1 VVGPHDSSE
10 NRIDSMML
18 LSYDVAGAS
27 RSLSVRV
34 AHLIFGRSDTKQ
46 TTSVPYSARPGV
58 VWIRQSV
65 LLMPSSLAHDLANRL
80 RALGATVTIALVA
93 ISVDELEAFRRR
105 GRPKARRVSKLT
117 TV

>member
-1 VVGPHDSSE
+1 VVEPHDSSD

-58 VWIRQSV
+58 VWIGQSV

-105 GRPKARRVSKLT
+105 GDRRLDVLSS
-117 TV
+117 